1 MTKDRN
7 HDYLRG
13 RTDAINEILNSISS
27 KTQDSVLAAVY
38 LTQSGGKYCTFD
50 CPVCSSDS
58 AMIKMTQ
65 NSGWCDKCDTTFQN
79 FSAKH
84 TLATQEG
91 MQHPDMIGFI
101 EFYRA

>member
-1 MTKDRN
+1 MTKARN
-7 HDYLRG
+7 QDYLRG
-13 RTDAINEILNSISS
+13 RTDAINEILNSMSL
-27 KTQDSVLAAVY
+27 KVQDPVLAAVH

-84 TLATQEG
+84 ILATQEG

>member
-1 MTKDRN
+1 MTK
-7 HDYLRG
+7 HDDQNYLKG
-13 RTDAINEILNSISS
+13 RTDAINEVLNSMSS
-27 KTQDSVLAAVY
+27 KVQDSVLAAVH

-50 CPVCSSDS
+50 CPVCSSHS

-79 FSAKH
+79 FSAEH
-84 TLATQEG
+84 TLAKRKG

-101 EFYRA
+101 EFYKA

>member
-1 MTKDRN
+1 MTKVRN
-7 HDYLRG
+7 QDYLRG

>member
-1 MTKDRN
+1 MLKDLN
-7 HDYLRG
+7 QDYLRG
-13 RTDAINEILNSISS
+13 RTDLINEILNNMSS
-27 KTQDSVLAAVY
+27 KIQESVSAAVH

-65 NSGWCDKCDTTFQN
+65 NSGSCDKCDATFQN
-79 FSAKH
+79 FSAMH
-84 TLATQEG
+84 TLAVREG

-101 EFYRA
+101 EFYKA